1 MECSAFF
8 WCSAT
13 RSLSVRRTSA
23 AESEAS
29 AAAEDVSEAL
39 VDEALCPRRAG
50 AETAGRRRRWLAS
63 LAAETRKDLLAN
75 ISCRTTR
82 PLLVSPEVH
91 HPPSRASPVT
101 VLANKSVHNGRI
113 AISCRRV
120 NPEQSNPSLIVSGTP
135 FVSPA
140 RPPIQT
146 INLGKPSAPSS
157 ASSCPSFLG
166 PSPTLV

>member
-1 MECSAFF
+1 M
-8 WCSAT
+8 
-13 RSLSVRRTSA
+13 RRTSA

-82 PLLVSPEVH
+82 PHFDHS
-91 HPPSRASPVT
+91 
-101 VLANKSVHNGRI
+101 
-113 AISCRRV
+113 
-120 NPEQSNPSLIVSGTP
+120 
-135 FVSPA
+135 
-140 RPPIQT
+140 
-146 INLGKPSAPSS
+146 PSAQKCIVHRHVLHP
-157 ASSCPSFLG
+157 
-166 PSPTLV
+166 